1 MLICRVFIRQAIGSF
16 VSPGR
21 KGCFSTITLD
31 IINDKPDWSWL
42 SFVLL
47 RIFLDGRSR
56 EANILLPYF
65 SISPNILI
73 SQRPIFEDGDIF
85 DAEDWI
91 SEIKLHGRDGDEIY
105 FPQKKVPIVQLSN
118 GWKWQSQGLKG
129 RTARKGWKS
138 SCRSCQRRAA
148 NLTQKLKHIWEP
160 IMKEAQQKAFILCLR
175 VKRARKKELWPFPS
189 KNWRP

>member
-1 MLICRVFIRQAIGSF
+1 MCTMWGYIFWSNIQTIELRRFNKLRQFMGFFVFEYYFWDNQLMIVQYISVMLICRVFIRQAIGSF

-47 RIFLDGRSR
+47 RMFLDGLLR

-105 FPQKKVPIVQLSN
+105 FPQKK
-118 GWKWQSQGLKG
+118 SQ
-129 RTARKGWKS
+129 
-138 SCRSCQRRAA
+138 
-148 NLTQKLKHIWEP
+148 
-160 IMKEAQQKAFILCLR
+160 
-175 VKRARKKELWPFPS
+175 
-189 KNWRP
+189 

>member
-1 MLICRVFIRQAIGSF
+1 MCTMWGYIFWSIIQTIELRRFNKLRQFMGFFVFEYYFWDNQLMIVQYISVMLICRVFIRQAIGSF

-47 RIFLDGRSR
+47 RMFLDGLLR

-91 SEIKLHGRDGDEIY
+91 SEIKLHCRDGDEIY
-105 FPQKKVPIVQLSN
+105 FPQKK
-118 GWKWQSQGLKG
+118 SQ
-129 RTARKGWKS
+129 
-138 SCRSCQRRAA
+138 
-148 NLTQKLKHIWEP
+148 
-160 IMKEAQQKAFILCLR
+160 
-175 VKRARKKELWPFPS
+175 
-189 KNWRP
+189 

>member
-1 MLICRVFIRQAIGSF
+1 MCTMWGYIFWSNIQTIELRRFNRFTAIHGIFSCLNLISEIINWWLSNISVMLICCVFIRQAIGSF

-42 SFVLL
+42 SFVL
-47 RIFLDGRSR
+47 RRMFLDGRLR

-73 SQRPIFEDGDIF
+73 SQRPIFDDGDIF

-105 FPQKKVPIVQLSN
+105 FPQKSPNSAIV
-118 GWKWQSQGLKG
+118 KWLEVTVSRSQG
-129 RTARKGWKS
+129 
-138 SCRSCQRRAA
+138 
-148 NLTQKLKHIWEP
+148 
-160 IMKEAQQKAFILCLR
+160 
-175 VKRARKKELWPFPS
+175 
-189 KNWRP
+189 